1 MNRKLVKRNRQLGAI
16 STEYIIILILVAL
29 SLIVVVGKFG
39 KSLMTKF
46 GDSENS
52 VNTSINIQP

>member
-1 MNRKLVKRNRQLGAI
+1 MNRKMVKRNRQLGAI